1 MYDRF
6 SIDTLRYVRAVM
18 NELSFSGAA
27 RALKVSQPALS
38 TAVARLEHQL
48 GQRIFDRSP
57 RGVTATEF
65 GDEIRPMVDAA
76 LDAVDGISSRARQR
90 QETER
95 GTLRLGVSPL
105 IDTSLVAGVHH
116 ELMRR
121 SSGGHS
127 PVLSEGNLD
136 SLMTDLKN
144 GELDLLLVP
153 SVRPSPGLSHR
164 IVGSEPVVVVEQNP
178 RVDAPVELAELVEQ
192 QLILV
197 PDACGLTTFTR
208 DLFAEQGLALKQY
221 PGEAATYRVLEEWA
235 ELGLGIS
242 VLPRSKLRT
251 PNAPCRPLY
260 DGASEVEIFYEMV
273 WNPASPM
280 SEEFRLIA
288 EAMLQ
293 AAPDQ
298 RQVPKQGSA
307 AQR

>member
-18 NELSFSGAA
+18 DELSFSGAA

-76 LDAVDGISSRARQR
+76 LDAVDGISSRARKR

-95 GTLRLGVSPL
+95 GTIRMGVSPL
-105 IDTSLVAGVHH
+105 IDTSLVAGVHR

-121 SSGGHS
+121 SGGERS

-136 SLMTDLKN
+136 SLVADLKS

-153 SVRPSPGLSHR
+153 SVRPSPGFSHR
-164 IVGSEPVVVVEQNP
+164 IVGSEPVVVVGQNP

-208 DLFAEQGLALKQY
+208 DLFAEQGLSLKQY

-280 SEEFRLIA
+280 SGEFRLIA

-293 AAPDQ
+293 TAYDQ
-298 RQVPKQGSA
+298 RQVPNHDSA